1 MKKLSLLFIFV
12 VFNLLFVSGCSS
24 ENIEKIDVYEMESFS
39 IIKKDSLVS
48 YTDSK
53 VVSNFVNAFK
63 NANKEQGI
71 VDMADPEYKVEIGE
85 ESYYLWI
92 SEEQGTIMN
101 VNDTHTIYTLSKS
114 SAKTIN
120 ELLN

>member
-1 MKKLSLLFIFV
+1 MKKLFLLFIFV
-12 VFNLLFVSGCSS
+12 VLSLSFVGGCSS
-24 ENIEKIDVYEMESFS
+24 ENIEKVDVYEMESYS
-39 IIKKDSLVS
+39 VIKKDSLTS

-63 NANKEQGI
+63 KAKKEPGS
-71 VDMADPEYKVEIGE
+71 VDMADPEYKVEFGD
-85 ESYYLWI
+85 ESYFLWV
-92 SEEQGTIMN
+92 SEEHGTIMN
-101 VNDTHTIYTLSKS
+101 VNDTNTIYTLSKS